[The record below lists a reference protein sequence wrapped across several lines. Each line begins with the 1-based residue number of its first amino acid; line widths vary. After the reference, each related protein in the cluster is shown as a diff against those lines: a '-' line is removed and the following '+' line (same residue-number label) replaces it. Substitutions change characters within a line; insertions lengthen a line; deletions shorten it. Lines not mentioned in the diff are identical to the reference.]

1 MTEHDKL
8 VRIMGD
14 ELMQLFNNRL
24 ACQTETDGL
33 SELTKEILAARREPS
48 TYLTYR
54 REWTRF
60 CHWLAD
66 NQNCEYPITPYIAGA
81 YLVWLHGQNYGRS
94 TIRKAITVLGLAHDA
109 NDNPCEDRT
118 VREIIRGIMR
128 KDRRPTKK
136 ARPLA
141 LAELVAICDQF
152 TECGDWR
159 SLRDRALLSVG
170 WMAAL
175 RSAELSA
182 LDWSDVIEVE
192 AGIELTIRESKTNKS
207 GEAEIVGLPLL
218 HDAYHTVC
226 PVRNLRAIKPLIE
239 AEYFDRE
246 PVFLSQQPMRPDLYR
261 DGQLLMN
268 SGERISARAVS
279 RAVERGAKLA
289 RLEAH
294 YSSHC
299 LRRGFATYAASRG
312 VSELTIMRH
321 GRWKSSAVAQ
331 GYIERAKLWNDNPI
345 KQLLG

>member
-1 MTEHDKL
+1 MSADL
-8 VRIMGD
+8 IQVFD
-14 ELMQLFNNRL
+14 ARL
-24 ACQTETDGL
+24 ACHHTEGL
-33 SELTKEILAARREPS
+33 SELTREILAARREPS

-54 REWTRF
+54 REWIRF
-60 CHWLAD
+60 CDWVAD
-66 NQNCEYPITPYIAGA
+66 NQLCEYPITPYTAGA

-109 NDNPCEDRT
+109 QVNPCDDRT
-118 VREIIRGIMR
+118 VREIVRGIMR

-141 LAELVAICDQF
+141 IAELVAICDQL

-159 SLRDRALLSVG
+159 SLRDRAILSVG

-175 RSAELSA
+175 RSAEIAA
-182 LDWSDVIEVE
+182 LDWTDVVEVTE
-192 AGIELTIRESKTNKS
+192 GIELTIRESKMNKT

-218 HDAYHTVC
+218 DSAYQTVC

-239 AEYFDRE
+239 ADYADRE
-246 PVFLSQQPMRPDLYR
+246 PVFLGQQPTDPNSYL
-261 DGQLLMN
+261 DGKLLMN
-268 SGERISARAVS
+268 LGVRISTRAVS

-299 LRRGFATYAASRG
+299 LRRGFATFAASRG
-312 VSELTIMRH
+312 VSEHTIMRH
-321 GRWKSSAVAQ
+321 GRWRSSAVAQ
-331 GYIERAKLWNDNPI
+331 GYIERAKLWQDNPI